1 LIGSEK
7 NKQHPQQ
14 YPYMKKFVFSI
25 VSLLFACLLQ
35 AQTKVFKEV
44 SEDISTQIKAITQD
58 NALVGYLAFT
68 RLEKADA
75 DSFNYRV
82 TIMDENLNDIGAV
95 NFRQGY
101 LDLQTVSF
109 EQNVLCLGYIQSP
122 LQGIGTI
129 RNKRDYKK
137 AEDAAQSSH
146 ILLQFIG
153 LNGRFIN
160 TFYKEADL
168 QMGSLG
174 NVGPFSVKVQ
184 GYLKYGMQ
192 IRNIPNKGFCLFY
205 GDDMKQELVLFDT
218 KGNPTSE
225 QAAPMANH
233 YHLRTSA
240 DKIYLLMK
248 DDGRAPEGGF
258 KLYIYSAKDLYA
270 ENNFDLRDANDNW
283 LKVLSF
289 DNDPATG
296 DPFIAGC
303 IINPRRDRQFITADD
318 YSNGPYLGLFTLE
331 LGGPGRD
338 MKANCSYWSDEKMPG
353 ISRDGLITSRAFY
366 VKYATAFRDYNGH
379 TIFAGTAVALSGNT
393 GYKLTEGVFVRQE
406 GSGALAL
413 DNSVPCDQT
422 KDFGPTGMLY
432 YLDKKDFYKVVNP
445 DTKSNYMIID
455 DEANIYIYNVNGKKV
470 MRTIP
475 HKDGSV
481 KINVYPAKEG
491 HIMVSEYNRKEKF
504 TRFSIE
510 AI

>member
-1 LIGSEK
+1 
-7 NKQHPQQ
+7 
-14 YPYMKKFVFSI
+14 MKSLAFSI
-25 VSLLFACLLQ
+25 LSLLFFFSLE

-44 SEDISTQIKAITQD
+44 SEDISTQIKVITQD
-58 NALVGYLAFT
+58 NALIGYLAFT
-68 RLEKADA
+68 RLEKASA
-75 DSFNYRV
+75 DSFNYRL

-95 NFRQGY
+95 NFRQAN

-122 LQGIGTI
+122 LQGATPI
-129 RNKRDYKK
+129 RNMRDYKK
-137 AEDAAQSSH
+137 AEDAAMSSH
-146 ILLQFIG
+146 ILLQFIS
-153 LNGRFIN
+153 LNGKVIN
-160 TFYKEADL
+160 SFYKEVDL
-168 QMGSLG
+168 QMTPVTRA
-174 NVGPFSVKVQ
+174 NAFSVKVG

-205 GDDMKQELVLFDT
+205 GDEMKQELVIFDT
-218 KGNPTSE
+218 KGGLTSE
-225 QAAPMANH
+225 QSAPMANH

-240 DKIYLLMK
+240 EKIYLLMK

-270 ENNFDLRDANDNW
+270 ENNFDLRDANNDW
-283 LKVLSF
+283 LRVLAF

-303 IINPRRDRQFITADD
+303 IINPQRERNFFTADD

-338 MKANCSYWSDEKMPG
+338 MKANCSYWSDGNMPG
-353 ISRDGLITSRAFY
+353 ISKDGLITSKAFY
-366 VKYATAFRDYNGH
+366 VRYATAFRDYTGH
-379 TIFAGTAVALSGNT
+379 TMFAGTALALSGSSN
-393 GYKLTEGVFVRQE
+393 YKLTQGVFVRQE
-406 GSGALAL
+406 ESGTLAL
-413 DNSVPCDQT
+413 DNSIACDET
-422 KDFGPTGMLY
+422 KDFGPTGILY
-432 YLDKKDFYKVVNP
+432 QLEKKDFYKVVNP
-445 DTKSNYMIID
+445 DTKNNYMIID
-455 DEANIYIYNVNGKKV
+455 DEVNIYIYDVNNKKV
-470 MRTIP
+470 IRMIP

-491 HIMVSEYNRKEKF
+491 HIVVAEYNKKEKF